1 MKKYIQSE
9 GTSTTFY
16 DTKRI
21 TWDQQKNDERK
32 STRTNDVLE
41 ESEEESR
48 IDKHERKWINRH
60 LMEKVTWFVYFTH
73 TYIV

>member
-1 MKKYIQSE
+1 MKKTIQPE

-21 TWDQQKNDERK
+21 TRDQQKDDERRSRK
-32 STRTNDVLE
+32 MNDVRAKQ
-41 ESEEESR
+41 EESR